1 MDTQKNKSNFSFIP
15 PTLVES
21 IFIENPE
28 YKGDFCSVKNLKFNL
43 NTSVEK
49 PEKNPANSDQN
60 QAVVML
66 TLATA
71 NDLEFTENDACY
83 LRITM
88 KSKFVWQKDSD
99 NDNEV
104 DSLLKINA
112 PSLLLSYIRPQVV
125 SLTENSD
132 IPTQHVPFI
141 DFSQNIFKDKN

>member
-15 PTLVES
+15 PRLVES

-88 KSKFVWQKDSD
+88 KSKFVWQKDSY

>member
-1 MDTQKNKSNFSFIP
+1 MDTKKNKRNFSFIP

-88 KSKFVWQKDSD
+88 KSKFVWQKDSY

>member
-88 KSKFVWQKDSD
+88 KSKFVWQKDSY

-112 PSLLLSYIRPQVV
+112 PSLLG
-125 SLTENSD
+125 
-132 IPTQHVPFI
+132 F
-141 DFSQNIFKDKN
+141 

>member
-1 MDTQKNKSNFSFIP
+1 MDTQKNKSNFGFIP

-88 KSKFVWQKDSD
+88 KSKFVWQKDSY

>member
-1 MDTQKNKSNFSFIP
+1 M
-15 PTLVES
+15 
-21 IFIENPE
+21 
-28 YKGDFCSVKNLKFNL
+28 

-88 KSKFVWQKDSD
+88 KSKFVWQKDSY

>member
-83 LRITM
+83 
-88 KSKFVWQKDSD
+88 
-99 NDNEV
+99 
-104 DSLLKINA
+104 
-112 PSLLLSYIRPQVV
+112 
-125 SLTENSD
+125 
-132 IPTQHVPFI
+132 
-141 DFSQNIFKDKN
+141 